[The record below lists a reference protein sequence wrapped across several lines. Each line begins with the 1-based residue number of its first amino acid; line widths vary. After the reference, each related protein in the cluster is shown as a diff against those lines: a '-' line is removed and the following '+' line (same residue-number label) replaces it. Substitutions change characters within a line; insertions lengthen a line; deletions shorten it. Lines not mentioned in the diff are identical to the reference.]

1 MNEHLKEMEDCI
13 IKYIKF
19 ICMNIFFVF
28 IDIVID
34 GASTSNIALDLV
46 FLTIFTVLVIVA
58 VNMSRKR
65 YKQHI
70 KTLLESEK

>member
-34 GASTSNIALDLV
+34 GASTRNIALDLV